1 MNIIAGPVLMNVFA
15 GCNNMTKKGKRW
27 RYKMKEHIIFTKE
40 NTKKLQSIYN
50 KAVKNNAESFL
61 FEGKEILTGYAK
73 YLIEALKM
81 KGI

>member
-1 MNIIAGPVLMNVFA
+1 
-15 GCNNMTKKGKRW
+15 
-27 RYKMKEHIIFTKE
+27 MKEHIIFTRE
-40 NTKKLQSIYN
+40 NTRKLQSIYN

-81 KGI
+81 KGM